1 MKKPLFIKKKI
12 SFSQDFTTTYE
23 ILKKYNLSTVCKE
36 ALCPNRMECFSKKT
50 ATFLVLGD
58 ECTRNCAFCNIKYS
72 KKPLFCN
79 KDEPKSIALCVK
91 DLGLKHVVITMVTR
105 DDLEDE
111 GSFHIA
117 KTLSH
122 IRTISPDTT
131 TEVLV
136 SDMLNNLDPVLDQ
149 KPTIF
154 NHNIETVPRLSH
166 IRHKATYEKSI
177 KVLIKAKES
186 KKSLFIKSGLMVG
199 LGETVEE
206 VKTAISHLH
215 QIGCDIITI
224 GQYMQPNKN
233 KYKVKK
239 YFLPSEFEELK
250 TFGLSIGVKY
260 LHAGPFVRSSYNAE
274 LIINKLTSN

>member
-12 SFSQDFTTTYE
+12 SFSKDFTTTYE
-23 ILKKYNLSTVCKE
+23 ILRKYNLSTVCKE
-36 ALCPNRMECFSKKT
+36 ALCPTRMECFSKKT

-58 ECTRNCAFCNIKYS
+58 ECTRNCSFCNVKYS
-72 KKPLFCN
+72 KNPSFCN
-79 KDEPKSIALCVK
+79 KDEPESIALGVK
-91 DLGLKHVVITMVTR
+91 ELGLKHVVITMVTR

-111 GSFHIA
+111 GANHISQILSQIK
-117 KTLSH
+117 KT
-122 IRTISPDTT
+122 SPETT

-136 SDMLNNLDPVLDQ
+136 SDMLNNLDPILDQ

-154 NHNIETVPRLSH
+154 NHNIETVQRLSS

-186 KKSLFIKSGLMVG
+186 KKPLFIKSGLMVG
-199 LGETVEE
+199 LGETIDEL
-206 VKTAISHLH
+206 KTTINHLY

-233 KYKVKK
+233 KYPVKR
-239 YFLPSEFEELK
+239 YLLLSEFEELK
-250 TFGLSIGVKY
+250 EYGLYLGVKY
-260 LHAGPFVRSSYNAE
+260 IHSGPFVRSSYNAE
-274 LIINKLTSN
+274 LIKDKLTSN